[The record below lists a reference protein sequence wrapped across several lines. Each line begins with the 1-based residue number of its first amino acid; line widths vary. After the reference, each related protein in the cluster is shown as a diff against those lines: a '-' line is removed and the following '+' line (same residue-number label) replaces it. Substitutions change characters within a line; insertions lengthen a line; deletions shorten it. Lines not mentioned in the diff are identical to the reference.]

1 MRTAPLLSLVLAGSV
16 GLVALGAGPAGASVA
31 GCPVLP
37 ADHILNARIDT
48 LPVHPRSDQYVSSI
62 GLDVGLKADFGA
74 GTFEGAPIGIPF
86 NIVPGDQPRVP
97 VTFEF
102 DEDSDVGPYPIPSN
116 PLIEGA
122 PGATSGDRHILM
134 IDRDA
139 CVLYELFAAVPPSG
153 GAGWTA
159 GSGAIFG
166 LRSNALRPATFTSAD
181 AAGLPIFPTLARFE
195 EVQAGEIRH
204 ALRFTAQ
211 DTQRLFVWPARHFA
225 SDITDPAV
233 PPMGQRFRLKAS
245 VDISGFPPQARV
257 VLQALKT
264 YGLILADN
272 GSNWFITGA
281 PDEGWINDELQTLG
295 QITGRDFEAVDVSG
309 LLIDPDS
316 GQANL
321 VSVAVNQGSFAP
333 GEILSASVD
342 VVNPGSA
349 AVADFYLGLVL
360 PDGESV
366 VFFTEGGGFAEGR
379 LSDLASFRP
388 IATAFSLAAP
398 FAVRVPVFFAHQW
411 VGTEPRGRYILF
423 LAALSTGALADGSLG
438 GTDLLAVSATP
449 FTLP

>member
-62 GLDVGLKADFGA
+62 GLNVGLKADFGA

-86 NIVPGDQPRVP
+86 NIVPGSQPTVP

-134 IDRDA
+134 IDQDA
-139 CVLYELFAAVPPSG
+139 CVLYELFAAVPPSD

-272 GSNWFITGA
+272 GSNWFFQGTA
-281 PDEGWINDELQTLG
+281 LPKWPDGLIALLKRIPARAFQ
-295 QITGRDFEAVDVSG
+295 AVNESCLMVQR
-309 LLIDPDS
+309 DS
-316 GQANL
+316 GQAK
-321 VSVAVNQGSFAP
+321 AKP
-333 GEILSASVD
+333 GC
-342 VVNPGSA
+342 P
-349 AVADFYLGLVL
+349 
-360 PDGESV
+360 
-366 VFFTEGGGFAEGR
+366 
-379 LSDLASFRP
+379 
-388 IATAFSLAAP
+388 
-398 FAVRVPVFFAHQW
+398 VP
-411 VGTEPRGRYILF
+411 
-423 LAALSTGALADGSLG
+423 
-438 GTDLLAVSATP
+438 
-449 FTLP
+449 